1 MIDSTFNSFFPIFV
15 RYRLLI
21 YNNNNQKV
29 MQPREP
35 SEITEKPL
43 TVLAH
48 YPIPANPWYNI
59 SNKRLEMG
67 FLDASYRKQAI
78 ISWKHSVSKD
88 SRKSHA

>member
-1 MIDSTFNSFFPIFV
+1 MCFDEQY
-15 RYRLLI
+15 YRCGKIL
-21 YNNNNQKV
+21 Y
-29 MQPREP
+29 QPQEP
-35 SEITEKPL
+35 SETTEKPL

-88 SRKSHA
+88 SGKSHA